1 MATFREIVSMVL
13 DRNKLSNDDAYIGV
27 EHVMFL
33 ASKLR
38 AYILTSKYKQIKSQ
52 ISPSNFQTLKLELQA
67 GGQDCACDT
76 GGMHMVKS
84 KKKIPELLLINNYEG
99 HVSVAPV
106 NFFGCA
112 SSISMVSPIRFLT
125 VGSNKWQR
133 LQSYA
138 TVGDDRHLYIKSAD
152 SLIEDLEEV
161 QITAVFEN
169 AEEAAK
175 MQAEAEYDECAPQQ
189 TPCDALDMPFPLE
202 EGLVTLL
209 IDNLSQALFQ
219 TVSLPQDIKNSS
231 NDEMG
236 SLMNYINSLLKDR
249 YRRGSGVEN
258 D

>member
-13 DRNKLSNDDAYIGV
+13 DRNKLSNDDAYIGI

-38 AYILTSKYKQIKSQ
+38 AYILTSKYKQIKTQ
-52 ISPSNFQTLKLELQA
+52 IAPSNFQTLKVELD
-67 GGQDCACDT
+67 GGGTDCACNT
-76 GGMHMVKS
+76 SGMYIVKS
-84 KKKIPELLLINNYEG
+84 AKKIPELLLINNYEG
-99 HVSVAPV
+99 HVMINPV
-106 NFFGCA
+106 DSFGCSA
-112 SSISMVSPIRFLT
+112 SFNMVSPTRFLT

-152 SLIEDLEEV
+152 STIEDLEAV

-175 MQAEAEYDECAPQQ
+175 MQAEAEYDECNPQQ
-189 TPCDALDMPFPLE
+189 TPCDALDMEFPLE
-202 EGLVTLL
+202 EGLITLL

-249 YRRGSGVEN
+249 YRRNSGVEN